1 MSLLLEPTTL
11 CGTTGKHVIR
21 LEMWGRKKM
30 LVTFTYLGRC
40 QHLHFDNGSHLLNR
54 CIFAL
59 EIPLPYPSLPTLGEI
74 SAWISLE
81 VVTTP
86 DQSRL
91 KRGGTLSLRN
101 IMLLLRKGQMGE
113 IRSASLDIFCGLAT
127 SAAKNAVWGPHRQT
141 SVSV

>member
-40 QHLHFDNGSHLLNR
+40 QHLGEKLYNHFDNGSHLLNR

-74 SAWISLE
+74 SACISLE

-91 KRGGTLSLRN
+91 KRERTLSLRN
-101 IMLLLRKGQMGE
+101 IMLLLRKA
-113 IRSASLDIFCGLAT
+113 RSEK
-127 SAAKNAVWGPHRQT
+127 SAPRR
-141 SVSV
+141 